1 MLYKPIAIVF
11 VIIGSVLS
19 TKLREDCPSPYTI
32 KPGDTL
38 NELAKKF
45 NTTVDELVK
54 LNNISNPDLILA
66 GATLKLPCA
75 SA

>member
-1 MLYKPIAIVF
+1 MLYKPLAIVF
-11 VIIGSVLS
+11 VIIGSVFS
-19 TKLREDCPSPYTI
+19 TKLRADCPSPYTI

-66 GATLKLPCA
+66 GATLKLPCS

>member
-1 MLYKPIAIVF
+1 MLYKPLAIVF
-11 VIIGSVLS
+11 VIIGSVFS
-19 TKLREDCPSPYTI
+19 TKLRADCPSPYTI

-54 LNNISNPDLILA
+54 LNNISNPNFILA